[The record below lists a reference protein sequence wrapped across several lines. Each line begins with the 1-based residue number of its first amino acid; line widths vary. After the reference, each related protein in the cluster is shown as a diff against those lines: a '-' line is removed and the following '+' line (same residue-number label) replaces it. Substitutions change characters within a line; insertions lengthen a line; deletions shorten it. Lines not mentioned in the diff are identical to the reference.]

1 MRIVRNL
8 IAAALA
14 ATLLAGAAGA
24 QQLKIGTVDMQALFK
39 EYHVTNEA
47 QKEINVARAQIQ
59 KEDEERLVRIR
70 ELETDLQNLRKQFN
84 DPSVSDQKKRDIDK
98 QAQSKQQEGMALDR
112 ERREFMQ
119 RKTQALNETMMLR
132 MRGILEDIRKLVEER
147 AKADDYDH
155 VFDKSGL
162 SQAQVPVLLYSKDRN
177 DLTADILKVLNKD
190 APPATAEEAAPAP
203 GAAPAPSPAPA
214 PGKP

>member
-8 IAAALA
+8 FAAALA
-14 ATLLAGAAGA
+14 VTLLAGAAGA
-24 QQLKIGTVDMQALFK
+24 QQQLKIGTVDMQALFK
-39 EYHVTNEA
+39 EYHVTNQA

-70 ELETDLQNLRKQFN
+70 ELETELQGLRKQFN
-84 DPSVSDQKKRDIDK
+84 DPSASDQKKREIDK
-98 QAQSKQQEGMALDR
+98 QAQVKQQEGMALDR

-190 APPATAEEAAPAP
+190 APPATAEDAAPA
-203 GAAPAPSPAPA
+203 PAPA
-214 PGKP
+214 PGNKSE

>member
-8 IAAALA
+8 VVAGIAAALMA
-14 ATLLAGAAGA
+14 ATAGA
-24 QQLKIGTVDMQALFK
+24 QQLKIGTVDMQLLFK
-39 EYHVTNEA
+39 EYYVTAQA

-70 ELETDLQNLRKQFN
+70 ELEADLQNLRKQFN
-84 DPSVSDQKKRDIDK
+84 DPSVSDQKKREMDK
-98 QAQSKQQEGMALDR
+98 QAQAKQQEGMALDR

-132 MRGILEDIRKLVEER
+132 MRGILEDIRKLVDAR
-147 AKADDYDH
+147 AKAEDYDH

-162 SQAQVPVLLYSKDRN
+162 SAAQVPVLLYSKDSN

-190 APPATAEEAAPAP
+190 APPAAPDAPAPAPAPAP
-203 GAAPAPSPAPA
+203 GAAPAPEGPR
-214 PGKP
+214 